1 MPPFSL
7 LPPPLLC
14 GSNAAKSVNQWPRRT
29 PTCQDGSYTS
39 CGSEW
44 LYRPNCLALCCPL
57 LASLSYISNWP
68 DPPKAGL
75 KMIRLVGCR
84 YPRNLVYSDSPFS
97 LHFLFVFSSQTISEQ
112 ETGYLFPLVSCLFS
126 WLRYTDRLC
135 VDQEREER
143 SWCVFRDTPDWESQ
157 WRVLWSV
164 ENFLNSLTGWSN
176 GIFKYWGF
184 PFLCLRYPLSQQYLL
199 PFFNPYLIH
208 IMCQPWLL
216 VVYLS
221 SYKMFRFKDRKKR
234 LRRIKWLV

>member
-143 SWCVFRDTPDWESQ
+143 SWCVFRDTLTGRVSEEFCGA
-157 WRVLWSV
+157 WRTFWTHWQAGVM
-164 ENFLNSLTGWSN
+164 EFLN
-176 GIFKYWGF
+176 IED
-184 PFLCLRYPLSQQYLL
+184 FLFCAYTILYHNSICCL
-199 PFFNPYLIH
+199 FLIL
-208 IMCQPWLL
+208 I
-216 VVYLS
+216 
-221 SYKMFRFKDRKKR
+221 
-234 LRRIKWLV
+234 

>member
-84 YPRNLVYSDSPFS
+84 YPRNLVYSDSHAWNSFRLQRAGYWTQRPETWEFIS
-97 LHFLFVFSSQTISEQ
+97 FPSSNLGKIKSILCSCCFLSKSKWIFFPPLFVSLWCFS
-112 ETGYLFPLVSCLFS
+112 F
-126 WLRYTDRLC
+126 
-135 VDQEREER
+135 
-143 SWCVFRDTPDWESQ
+143 
-157 WRVLWSV
+157 
-164 ENFLNSLTGWSN
+164 
-176 GIFKYWGF
+176 
-184 PFLCLRYPLSQQYLL
+184 
-199 PFFNPYLIH
+199 
-208 IMCQPWLL
+208 
-216 VVYLS
+216 
-221 SYKMFRFKDRKKR
+221 
-234 LRRIKWLV
+234 